1 MMTFFKWLDYTIGNI
16 LTPEVIA
23 ILGSIIGTFW
33 HMLKQLDNRIDNEHK
48 ELFKSLNERIDKQ
61 DELLNE
67 RIDKQDELSKKRY
80 RDTTK
85 EIVRLQILEGI
96 ESRRLSVSE
105 VQYFYE
111 KYKKLGGNSFVTKKV
126 QEYIKSLELNDTDGN
141 KDNNI

>member
-1 MMTFFKWLDYTIGNI
+1 MLTFFKWLDYTIGNI

-23 ILGSIIGTFW
+23 ILGSIIGTLW
-33 HMLKQLDNRIDNEHK
+33 HMLKQIDKRVDNEHK
-48 ELFKSLNERIDKQ
+48 ELFKSLNERMDKQ
-61 DELLNE
+61 ED
-67 RIDKQDELSKKRY
+67 LSKKRY

>member
-1 MMTFFKWLDYTIGNI
+1 MLTFFKWLDYTIGNI

-23 ILGSIIGTFW
+23 ILGSIIGTLW
-33 HMLKQLDNRIDNEHK
+33 HMLKQIDKRVDDSHK
-48 ELFKSLNERIDKQ
+48 ELFKSLNERIDEQEK
-61 DELLNE
+61 
-67 RIDKQDELSKKRY
+67 LSEKRY
-80 RDTTK
+80 RETTK

-126 QEYIKSLELNDTDGN
+126 QDYIKSLELNDTDGN

>member
-1 MMTFFKWLDYTIGNI
+1 MLTFFKWLDYTIGNI

-23 ILGSIIGTFW
+23 IIGSIIGTLW
-33 HMLKQLDNRIDNEHK
+33 HVLKKIDKRVDDGHK
-48 ELFKSLNERIDKQ
+48 ELFKTLNKRIDEQ
-61 DELLNE
+61 E
-67 RIDKQDELSKKRY
+67 ELSEKRY

-126 QEYIKSLELNDTDGN
+126 QDYIKSLELNDTDGN

>member
-1 MMTFFKWLDYTIGNI
+1 MLTFFKWLDYTIGNI

-23 ILGSIIGTFW
+23 IIGSIIGTLW
-33 HMLKQLDNRIDNEHK
+33 HVLKQIDKRVDDGHK

-61 DELLNE
+61 E
-67 RIDKQDELSKKRY
+67 KLSEKRY

-126 QEYIKSLELNDTDGN
+126 QDYIKSLELNDTDGN

>member
-1 MMTFFKWLDYTIGNI
+1 MLAFFKWLDYTIGNI

-23 ILGSIIGTFW
+23 ILGSIIGTLW
-33 HMLKQLDNRIDNEHK
+33 HMLKQIEKRVDNEHK
-48 ELFKSLNERIDKQ
+48 ELFKSLNERMDK
-61 DELLNE
+61 EE
-67 RIDKQDELSKKRY
+67 ELSKKRY

-111 KYKKLGGNSFVTKKV
+111 KYNKLGGNSFVTKKV
-126 QEYIKSLELNDTDGN
+126 QDYIKSLELNDTDGN

>member
-48 ELFKSLNERIDKQ
+48 ELFKSLNERMDKQ
-61 DELLNE
+61 E
-67 RIDKQDELSKKRY
+67 ELSKKRY

>member
-1 MMTFFKWLDYTIGNI
+1 MLTFFKWLDYTIGNI

-23 ILGSIIGTFW
+23 IIGSIIGTLW
-33 HMLKQLDNRIDNEHK
+33 HMLKQIDKRVDNEHK

-61 DELLNE
+61 E
-67 RIDKQDELSKKRY
+67 ELSKKRY

>member
-1 MMTFFKWLDYTIGNI
+1 MLTFFKWLDYTIGNI

-23 ILGSIIGTFW
+23 IIGSIIGTVW
-33 HMLKQLDNRIDNEHK
+33 HMLKQIKKRVDDDHE
-48 ELFKSLNERIDKQ
+48 ELFTSLNERMGKQ
-61 DELLNE
+61 E
-67 RIDKQDELSKKRY
+67 ELSEKRY

>member
-1 MMTFFKWLDYTIGNI
+1 MLTFFKWLDYTIGNI

-23 ILGSIIGTFW
+23 ILGSIIGTLW
-33 HMLKQLDNRIDNEHK
+33 HMLKQIEKRVDNEHK
-48 ELFKSLNERIDKQ
+48 ELFKSLNERMDK
-61 DELLNE
+61 EE
-67 RIDKQDELSKKRY
+67 KLSKKRY

-111 KYKKLGGNSFVTKKV
+111 KYSKLGGNSFVTKKV

>member
-1 MMTFFKWLDYTIGNI
+1 MLTFFKWLDYTIGNI

-23 ILGSIIGTFW
+23 ILGSIIGTLW
-33 HMLKQLDNRIDNEHK
+33 HVFKQIEKHVDDGHK
-48 ELFKSLNERIDKQ
+48 ELVKSLNERIDEQEK
-61 DELLNE
+61 
-67 RIDKQDELSKKRY
+67 LSEKRY